1 MPIMNRRQLSS
12 SFGYLR
18 PLLPCLPFLCLLLAI
33 NLACTPKQSPTTNQ
47 SAESKEYATR
57 PAKEPTASSLAD
69 GEKPYAI
76 EYSTHS
82 LDVGIDFKY
91 QNGEAAWIAAMIES
105 NGGGIGWID
114 YDRDGRW
121 DMFIPGGGLL
131 TSEKQPVMVSNG
143 MFRQNTSQTFDAT
156 AVPSLTATGVCYSF
170 GAAVADYDADGFPD
184 IFITGYGGQ
193 QLLHNLGDGTF

>member
-33 NLACTPKQSPTTNQ
+33 NLACTPKQSPTANQ

-105 NGGGIGWID
+105 NEIKKVQYLQVQFHNFVNNSVD
-114 YDRDGRW
+114 QR
-121 DMFIPGGGLL
+121 
-131 TSEKQPVMVSNG
+131 VSI
-143 MFRQNTSQTFDAT
+143 RTQLVNTHTEMWNYAFVWESWKRK
-156 AVPSLTATGVCYSF
+156 
-170 GAAVADYDADGFPD
+170 
-184 IFITGYGGQ
+184 
-193 QLLHNLGDGTF
+193 